1 MQIDNSFLDM
11 NSTLP
16 QDFNRTYHLS
26 VKVEVKNLTLVS
38 DGVQYESKRVFL
50 IPQESLEMVLFY
62 NTYLPEAIVEVEEE
76 DHTRELVF
84 VCPMV
89 ARAFRGYLTRGDKH
103 CPKKHIG
110 IMTDDLKNLL
120 LSMNGKTIRID
131 SIPSSEEDKFDV

>member
-11 NSTLP
+11 NNGLP
-16 QDFNRTYHLS
+16 QEANRAYHLN
-26 VKVEVKNLTLVS
+26 VKVEVKTLTLVS
-38 DGVQYESKRVFL
+38 DGKQYETKRAFL
-50 IPQESLEMVLFY
+50 VPQESLEMTLFY
-62 NTYLPEAIVEVEEE
+62 NTYLPEAIMEIEEE

-84 VCPMV
+84 VCPIISK
-89 ARAFRGYLTRGDKH
+89 AFRGYLTRGDKH

-110 IMTDDLKNLL
+110 VMTEEVKKLL